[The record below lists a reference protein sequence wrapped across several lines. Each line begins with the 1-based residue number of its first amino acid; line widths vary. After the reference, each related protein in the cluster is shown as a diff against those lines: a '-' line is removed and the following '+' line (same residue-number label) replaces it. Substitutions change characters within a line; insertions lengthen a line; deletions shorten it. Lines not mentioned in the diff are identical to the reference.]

1 MSKIMAKLDSIEKMI
16 LIGSKEVL
24 NIEECALFTGLAK
37 STLYDMTSKRQIPHY
52 KPRDGRLYFKKS
64 EIESWLLKNKKASNK
79 EIDEKAEAYVRRKK
93 PFNNNNQ

>member
-1 MSKIMAKLDSIEKMI
+1 MNEIMTKLDSIEKMI

-24 NIEECALFTGLAK
+24 TIEECALFTGLAK
-37 STLYDMTSKRQIPHY
+37 STLYDKTSKRQIPHY
-52 KPRDGRLYFKKS
+52 KPRDGKIYFKKS
-64 EIESWLLKNKKASNK
+64 EVENWLLQNKKASNK